1 MDDNQPAPDSAADDG
16 TTATA
21 TGDADAAATI
31 APEFELL
38 TLEWRGATW
47 NVPKDRGQW
56 DMNVAFEFEEGNRM
70 RGLFTLLG
78 GSPAGINE
86 ARRQV
91 YKVCRTQTE
100 VDEFMDYA
108 TEFLNKNG
116 VG

>member
-16 TTATA
+16 TTENP
-21 TGDADAAATI
+21 TGDAPGTDI

-38 TLEWRGATW
+38 TLEWRGQSW

-70 RGLFTLLG
+70 RGVFTILG

-86 ARRQV
+86 ARRAV
-91 YKVCRTQTE
+91 YKVCRTQAE

-108 TEFLNKNG
+108 TEFLNKNA